1 MEPGAMA
8 HSLRF
13 KASSRRVSCN
23 TMFFPFQDNYPSLV
37 RLSPL
42 REKDIDRFLN
52 FPVFSLKRFAL
63 QGQAVKIDKTN
74 LAIIKHLRNGRK
86 SFKQIAQELRLSEN
100 TVRVR
105 VNRLVEEGVLEIAGL
120 VDPQCIPGHRLVN
133 VGVKLQSMDL
143 IKKGEEFSKLR
154 GVVSVSV
161 VTGRFD
167 LLLLVL
173 LKEGFGLL
181 EFYTQEVAKIQ
192 GVQSVE
198 TFVIYK
204 SYHLKVPYI
213 L

>member
-1 MEPGAMA
+1 M
-8 HSLRF
+8 
-13 KASSRRVSCN
+13 
-23 TMFFPFQDNYPSLV
+23 
-37 RLSPL
+37 
-42 REKDIDRFLN
+42 
-52 FPVFSLKRFAL
+52 
-63 QGQAVKIDKTN
+63 KIDATN
-74 LAIIKHLRNGRK
+74 LAVIKQLRDGRK
-86 SFKQIAQELRLSEN
+86 SFKAIAEELSVSEN
-100 TVRVR
+100 TIRARVSK
-105 VNRLVEEGVLEIAGL
+105 LVEEGVLEISGV
-120 VDPQCIPGHRLVN
+120 VDPESLPGHGVVM

-167 LLLLVL
+167 LILLVL

-181 EFYTQEVAKIQ
+181 EFYTEEVARIK